1 MIKFAQ
7 KLGLTLGL
15 LLVISLVVA
24 YAGKRMIESS
34 PIYEIARLELQKQH
48 GVKPSDLSVSFLS
61 PYKFSEGNSAGLA
74 DFVLCDESVCYQ
86 IKAQKQS
93 GAWQISTAKK

>member
-1 MIKFAQ
+1 MNKFAQ

-15 LLVISLVVA
+15 VLVIILVVA

-34 PIYEIARLELQKQH
+34 PVYEIARLELQKQH
-48 GVKPSDLSVSFLS
+48 GAKPSDLSVAFLR

-74 DFVLCDESVCYQ
+74 DFVLCDESVCYR
-86 IKAQKQS
+86 IIAQKQS
-93 GAWQISTAKK
+93 GEWQISTAKK